1 MPPYTVYVFTTRV
14 FSFVENIFWKQY
26 LSIIFAFS
34 WGALMEYFLERSP
47 IDFDLSSIN
56 LQTTIF
62 DNLQHIKLNKN

>member
-26 LSIIFAFS
+26 FCQSFLHLA
-34 WGALMEYFLERSP
+34 GALMEYFLERSP